1 MLVAWLAVAACA
13 TAAPLRVSTFQALEA
28 AASRHGDVEVFV
40 AASPLRCDREIA
52 IVGNVTDTGL
62 RNGFAASGGGGA
74 VACDGGVVA
83 FEGPFA
89 RHANNVAGIA
99 ADEES
104 GGGGFL
110 MARRCDAY
118 LLSGAFEGGRVE
130 SKHAVSGGGGGV
142 LHLVGSRA
150 LILGGE
156 YRRNSA
162 SLSGGVFF
170 VAGRE
175 DWIAVLTVEGGVF
188 EDNHAMWGGVGAV
201 TLGGAVIVHGGRF
214 ANNSCQSSGGAFHS
228 GVMGSLFL
236 NGGVYLCRN
245 QIFNPTSMFTGDG
258 NTLFAGGAYGVGG
271 GWCFFLETPLG
282 VRDSII
288 SRRTVPATAV
298 LDGRR
303 PSRSS
308 AARGSSGARARTRPG
323 PSTARPAAARRRSA
337 SPAPRR
343 RRRGARGAAPRGGG
357 LAPRQ
362 RRRHKREHA
371 YELPLLVEPE
381 SIPDASL
388 EKLVM
393 VAIGLDDQLRC
404 VLWSRGAAAATGLDE
419 APATLGDLPFQTDR
433 DRASALRECAR
444 VVERRG
450 EPRPFPLRLAR
461 GPYRDRVGL
470 VVQCV
475 RNGAGGHTV
484 LGSEVDGGVREP
496 L

>member
-13 TAAPLRVSTFQALEA
+13 AAAPLRVSTFQALEA

-52 IVGNVTDTGL
+52 IVGNVTVSSANGTLDGGNATRFFTVAAGASLLVKDTGL
-62 RNGFAASGGGGA
+62 RNGYAASGGGGA

-118 LLSGAFEGGRVE
+118 LLSGFFEGGRVE

-236 NGGVYLCRN
+236 NGGVLGSERKLKAL
-245 QIFNPTSMFTGDG
+245 FNRAP
-258 NTLFAGGAYGVGG
+258 
-271 GWCFFLETPLG
+271 P
-282 VRDSII
+282 
-288 SRRTVPATAV
+288 
-298 LDGRR
+298 R
-303 PSRSS
+303 PC
-308 AARGSSGARARTRPG
+308 
-323 PSTARPAAARRRSA
+323 
-337 SPAPRR
+337 
-343 RRRGARGAAPRGGG
+343 
-357 LAPRQ
+357 
-362 RRRHKREHA
+362 E
-371 YELPLLVEPE
+371 
-381 SIPDASL
+381 
-388 EKLVM
+388 
-393 VAIGLDDQLRC
+393 
-404 VLWSRGAAAATGLDE
+404 
-419 APATLGDLPFQTDR
+419 
-433 DRASALRECAR
+433 
-444 VVERRG
+444 
-450 EPRPFPLRLAR
+450 PFPLRPTRTIVAR
-461 GPYRDRVGL
+461 P
-470 VVQCV
+470 
-475 RNGAGGHTV
+475 
-484 LGSEVDGGVREP
+484 
-496 L
+496 

>member
-1 MLVAWLAVAACA
+1 M
-13 TAAPLRVSTFQALEA
+13 
-28 AASRHGDVEVFV
+28 
-40 AASPLRCDREIA
+40 
-52 IVGNVTDTGL
+52 
-62 RNGFAASGGGGA
+62 
-74 VACDGGVVA
+74 ACDGGVVA

-118 LLSGAFEGGRVE
+118 LLSGFFEGGRVE

-236 NGGVYLCRN
+236 NGGVYLCAN
-245 QIFNPTSMFTGDG
+245 QIFNPTSM
-258 NTLFAGGAYGVGG
+258 
-271 GWCFFLETPLG
+271 
-282 VRDSII
+282 
-288 SRRTVPATAV
+288 
-298 LDGRR
+298 
-303 PSRSS
+303 
-308 AARGSSGARARTRPG
+308 
-323 PSTARPAAARRRSA
+323 
-337 SPAPRR
+337 
-343 RRRGARGAAPRGGG
+343 
-357 LAPRQ
+357 
-362 RRRHKREHA
+362 
-371 YELPLLVEPE
+371 
-381 SIPDASL
+381 
-388 EKLVM
+388 
-393 VAIGLDDQLRC
+393 
-404 VLWSRGAAAATGLDE
+404 
-419 APATLGDLPFQTDR
+419 
-433 DRASALRECAR
+433 CA
-444 VVERRG
+444 
-450 EPRPFPLRLAR
+450 
-461 GPYRDRVGL
+461 
-470 VVQCV
+470 
-475 RNGAGGHTV
+475 
-484 LGSEVDGGVREP
+484 
-496 L
+496 